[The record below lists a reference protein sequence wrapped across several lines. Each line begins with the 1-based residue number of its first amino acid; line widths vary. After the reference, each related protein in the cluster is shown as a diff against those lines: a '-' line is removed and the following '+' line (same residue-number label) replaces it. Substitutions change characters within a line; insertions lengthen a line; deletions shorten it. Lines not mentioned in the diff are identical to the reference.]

1 MARKNQQRKQRQQ
14 AQVREYQR
22 QIQSLTRRVAQL
34 EEQLNGSLRKGR
46 NQDRDNWTL
55 AQRNATLAEDNSLL
69 RAKLLA
75 QKGTS

>member
-34 EEQLNGSLRKGR
+34 EERLNGSLRKGR

-55 AQRNATLAEDNSLL
+55 AQRNAVLSEDNSLL

-75 QKGTS
+75 QKGPS